1 MLSLTSS
8 SRKALLGLCT
18 LAMTRLCAMLT
29 LLLASGCSTTTS
41 EQPPTK
47 AKVEVH
53 FAQELLP
60 AEWHEATVLNAKSF
74 AR

>member
-18 LAMTRLCAMLT
+18 VIMTRLCAMLT
-29 LLLASGCSTTTS
+29 LLLVSGCSTTPN
-41 EQPPTK
+41 EQPSTK

-53 FAQELLP
+53 FAQEQLP
-60 AEWHEATVLNAKSF
+60 AEWHEATVCNARFF